1 MLWNHLN
8 RCVFDHMTPSLTLIL
23 RLAVKGESEKLL
35 GPRGYLTLCPCC
47 QILDGCYETELLG
60 VVFSLWVISCMLVTG
75 PRNGVLLYL
84 GISKALSTFSS

>member
-1 MLWNHLN
+1 L
-8 RCVFDHMTPSLTLIL
+8 
-23 RLAVKGESEKLL
+23 
-35 GPRGYLTLCPCC
+35 YPCC